1 MSGKVHVFAAGSNG
15 IGYVALTDGTTPPNC
30 HIYSVDLVSGQA
42 VRVSNTA
49 FRTPAGLAV
58 DANGNVIVV
67 DAGGVGAPF
76 GIFRVDPTSG
86 TTATVSAGGQVMNPW
101 GVTIEQSGSIIVV
114 DHQKLGGCDPPP
126 PGTITCPGALFRVDP
141 LGGGQSLVTEKD
153 LFHDVA
159 GADLYRGPNVATP
172 TRHSSWG
179 HLKTLYR

>member
-1 MSGKVHVFAAGSNG
+1 
-15 IGYVALTDGTTPPNC
+15 
-30 HIYSVDLVSGQA
+30 
-42 VRVSNTA
+42 
-49 FRTPAGLAV
+49 
-58 DANGNVIVV
+58 
-67 DAGGVGAPF
+67 
-76 GIFRVDPTSG
+76 
-86 TTATVSAGGQVMNPW
+86 MNPW